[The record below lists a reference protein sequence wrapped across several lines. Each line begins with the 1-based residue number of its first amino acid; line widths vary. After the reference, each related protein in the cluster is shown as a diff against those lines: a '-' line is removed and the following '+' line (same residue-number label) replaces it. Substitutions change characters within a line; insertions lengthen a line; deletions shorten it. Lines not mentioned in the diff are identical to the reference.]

1 MLCLLATTKV
11 TLQSRFSK
19 NDNGGLIYNL
29 LYNSIVFFAVA
40 LSFTPFLIIK
50 GIDTPTVISGI
61 IMGVLSTVFQIFY
74 VCAFS
79 TGKMALTVIICDFS
93 MIVPMA
99 FSYFT
104 YHEDFSIINLCGTA
118 LALLAFVLC
127 AVNGK
132 KETQKEK
139 NYVRWLAFISV
150 VFLSN
155 SFISINQKVYSM
167 ENEVTNPF
175 GFVAVAYIT
184 AFILSAL
191 LMAFLKGKEKNV
203 TLTVP
208 KGVIISAV
216 LAGICLGVF
225 QCINTYANGIID
237 GTLLYSTYNCGCSVL
252 SIIVGRA
259 LFKEKLS
266 KRQYMGAAVGV
277 AAILLLCL

>member
-1 MLCLLATTKV
+1 M
-11 TLQSRFSK
+11 
-19 NDNGGLIYNL
+19 YNM
-29 LYNSIVFFAVA
+29 LYNGIVFFTVAVT
-40 LSFTPFLIIK
+40 FMPFLIIK
-50 GIDTPTVISGI
+50 GVDSPTVISGI

-104 YHEDFSIINLCGTA
+104 YNEDFSIINLCGA
-118 LALLAFVLC
+118 LLALLAFVLC
-127 AVNGK
+127 TVSGK
-132 KETQKEK
+132 KKAEKENK
-139 NYVRWLAFISV
+139 YAKWLIFISF

-155 SFISINQKVYSM
+155 SFISINQKIYSM
-167 ENEVTNPF
+167 KNAETNPF

-184 AFILSAL
+184 AFVLSAL
-191 LMAFLKGKEKNV
+191 LMAFFKAKEKNTV
-203 TLTVP
+203 LSVP
-208 KGVIISAV
+208 KGVIASAV

-266 KRQYMGAAVGV
+266 RRQYIGAAVGIM
-277 AAILLLCL
+277 AILLLCI